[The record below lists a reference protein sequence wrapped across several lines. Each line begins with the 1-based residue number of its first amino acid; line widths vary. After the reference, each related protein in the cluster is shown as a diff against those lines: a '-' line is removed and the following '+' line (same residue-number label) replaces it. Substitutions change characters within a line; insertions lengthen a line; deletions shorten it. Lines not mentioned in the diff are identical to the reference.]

1 MLATSIDKNF
11 STFIISTYIK
21 LLTHLKKILLYYLL
35 AYSSRC
41 SLVCN
46 VLENIKY
53 PYWKGRRLM
62 QILRYKIRCIKNSG
76 LRQKA
81 YFMFADQC
89 MYTLRI
95 ILSVGLSVMLLNNF
109 PSFYRR
115 YFLCKDSLCI
125 ITLYVC
131 LLCTLFAFIC
141 FAFCFF

>member
-1 MLATSIDKNF
+1 
-11 STFIISTYIK
+11 
-21 LLTHLKKILLYYLL
+21 
-35 AYSSRC
+35 
-41 SLVCN
+41 
-46 VLENIKY
+46 
-53 PYWKGRRLM
+53 M

-109 PSFYRR
+109 PSFYQRS
-115 YFLCKDSLCI
+115 FLCKDSLCI
-125 ITLYVC
+125 ITLYTS

-141 FAFCFF
+141 FAFYFFNSRASVVMDVVTIIYQLKVLFLTFFAILSIVL